1 MGITGMNH
9 AVLYVRDARRTVRF
23 YEDLLDFSLLRA
35 DPEGKWAFLNAP
47 GSNNDHDIAFF
58 SIGDKAGPST
68 AGQTVG
74 LYHLAWE
81 VASVDDLVA
90 LRQRLVEAGALVGE
104 ANHETH
110 LSLYAKDP
118 DGLEFE
124 LTWFVPA
131 DQVPAGADLTASHP
145 LDLDTELARLGA
157 GAPADGGGGPSGGSE
172 D

>member
-1 MGITGMNH
+1 MNH

-23 YEDLLDFSLLRA
+23 YQDVLNFTLLEA
-35 DPEGKWAFLNAP
+35 DSDGKWAFLNAP
-47 GSNNDHDIAFF
+47 GSDNDHDIAFF

-81 VASVDDLVA
+81 VANLDDLVA
-90 LRQRLVEAGALVGE
+90 LRQRLVEVGALVGE

-110 LSLYAKDP
+110 FSLYAKDP

-124 LTWFVPA
+124 LTWLVPS
-131 DQVPAGADLTASHP
+131 DHVPAGANRTASHP
-145 LDLDTELARLGA
+145 LDLETEVARLGA
-157 GAPADGGGGPSGGSE
+157 GSSD
-172 D
+172 

>member
-23 YEDLLDFSLLRA
+23 YQDVLDFTLLKA
-35 DPEGKWAFLNAP
+35 DPDGKWAFLNAP
-47 GSNNDHDIAFF
+47 GSDNDHDIAFF

-74 LYHLAWE
+74 LYHLAWG
-81 VASVDDLVA
+81 VANLDDLVA

-124 LTWFVPA
+124 LTWLVPA
-131 DQVPAGADLTASHP
+131 DQVPAGADRTASHP
-145 LDLDTELARLGA
+145 LNLDAEVARLGA
-157 GAPADGGGGPSGGSE
+157 GGSG
-172 D
+172 